1 MKQQWLHNLLL
12 TFLFVAG
19 CSTCVVASYSSSAI
33 DSLVVAAQ
41 QTPNDS
47 LVSSDRS
54 YGSIVSVS
62 TDTLFSITKER
73 KRQIQYQSLGELLI
87 RGTPFQAMSLG
98 GYGQYD
104 GISILGN
111 MPNDV
116 AIAFN
121 GRPLQSNW
129 SNTINLSTISPE
141 GIERIEV
148 LTGSTAIG
156 LAPSLTQTAI
166 NLQEIRYDSR
176 TPYTGMWYSQ
186 GAGDFVAADVVF
198 AQNVGPGLNINAGVR
213 RSGANGRYQQTEFDV
228 WNVRLGA
235 RYAYDSMTTV
245 GFNYLVTSH
254 NTNLWGG
261 VLRPDQIQEYSEDTA
276 PVQFSDLRD
285 HQRRHDITIGLS
297 RILTDDSLHSI
308 NATAFYVHDAM
319 FRIRDSSITTF
330 TTDTGRFINYRGSD
344 LGLLVRS
351 RHTIGNTLLRFAL
364 GSEYIQNDSAPYTTH
379 VKSVQSRVM
388 MHVDQPLSS
397 SLTLQGALQ
406 IATQNNTP
414 LIGVGGGITFAT
426 TNSTSRLDISFCQH
440 TPSPSQG
447 YGLRPEN
454 ILLFLA
460 EGTYSSDLVR
470 FRGQVFYRSVSNAI
484 VTTGLRDSSNHLYGS
499 TSANEAINQ
508 VGGLVAMAS
517 YNSSW
522 LLMQV
527 NLRAHTQLTGRSSI
541 PGFTSTLVLGGTYQ
555 LGANSLRGGIQ
566 ISAIA
571 PGLSSQ
577 FLPLTWQFVTAEVTS
592 RNWMLSG
599 GDVFLTANVGHATIK
614 ASFENI
620 FAQQWSTTVG
630 YPMISRDFRLSVV
643 WSFFD

>member
-1 MKQQWLHNLLL
+1 MKQQWLYSLLL

-19 CSTCVVASYSSSAI
+19 CTTFAIASYSSSSV
-33 DSLVVAAQ
+33 DSLAVVTQ
-41 QTPNDS
+41 QTASDS
-47 LVSSDRS
+47 LLTPDRL
-54 YGSIVSVS
+54 YGSIVGVS
-62 TDTLFSITKER
+62 SDTLFSFTKER
-73 KRQIQYQSLGELLI
+73 RRQIQYQSLGELLI

-111 MPNDV
+111 MPNEV

-129 SNTINLSTISPE
+129 NNTINLSTISPE
-141 GIERIEV
+141 GIEGIEV

-166 NLQEIRYDSR
+166 NLQEVRYNSR

-198 AQNVGPGLNINAGVR
+198 AQNVGPGLNFNAGVR

-245 GFNYLVTSH
+245 GVNYILTSH

-261 VLRPDQIQEYSEDTA
+261 VLLPEQIQDYTEDTA

-297 RILTDDSLHSI
+297 HILTDDSLHSI

-319 FRIRDSSITTF
+319 LRIRDSSITTF
-330 TTDTGRFINYRGSD
+330 TTDTGRFINYLGSD
-344 LGLLVRS
+344 IGLLIRS
-351 RHTIGNTLLRFAL
+351 RHKIGSTLLRFAL
-364 GSEYIQNDSAPYTTH
+364 GSDYVQNDSAVYTTQ

-388 MHVDQPLSS
+388 MHVDQQLSPA
-397 SLTLQGALQ
+397 LTVQGAFQL
-406 IATQNNTP
+406 ATQNSDP
-414 LIGVGGGITFAT
+414 LFGVGGGITLAT
-426 TNSTSRLDISFCQH
+426 TNTTSRLDVSYCQH
-440 TPSPSQG
+440 APGPSQW
-447 YGLRPEN
+447 YALRPEN
-454 ILLFLA
+454 ILLVLA
-460 EGTYSSDLVR
+460 EGTYSSDLLR
-470 FRGQVFYRSVSNAI
+470 FCGQVFYRSATDAI
-484 VTTGLRDSSNHLYGS
+484 VTTGLRDSTNQLYGS
-499 TSANEAINQ
+499 VSLNDAVNQ
-508 VGGLVAMAS
+508 VGGLVATAS

-522 LLMQV
+522 LLVQV
-527 NLRAHTQLTGRSSI
+527 NLRAHTQLTGRSSL
-541 PGFTSTLVLGGTYQ
+541 PGFMGTVVLGGTYQ
-555 LGANSLRGGIQ
+555 LGTNNLSGGIQ
-566 ISAIA
+566 FSAVA
-571 PGLSSQ
+571 PGIRSQ
-577 FLPLTWQFVTAEVTS
+577 FLPLTWQFVTAEAAS
-592 RNWMLSG
+592 NHWMFSG
-599 GDVFLTANVGHATIK
+599 GDVFLTANVGNATVK

-620 FAQQWSTTVG
+620 LAQQWYTTVG
-630 YPMISRDFRLSVV
+630 YPMITRDFRLSVA